1 MRTWLH
7 VHHVAWSALALA
19 MTAGVVAVAG
29 DVLVPVPNLSR
40 GDLDGVPLAL
50 IAPLAASAVL
60 VRGVY
65 AGPAD
70 LEAVAV
76 RPTGAYRAG
85 LVAAACVAPL
95 LAGLLLAG
103 TVPYGMAAARNLAGF
118 TGLALVASRWRRD
131 AATAVPA
138 AYMIAAMLLGGGSGT
153 GSPWDWAITDSP
165 GYSSWAVPAT
175 ALAFGLTCSV
185 FPGRG
190 GSGEEGVGIKRRGC
204 PPSPR

>member
-7 VHHVAWSALALA
+7 VHHVAWSALSLA

-85 LVAAACVAPL
+85 LVAAACAAPL
-95 LAGLLLAG
+95 LAGLLFTT
-103 TVPYGMAAARNLAGF
+103 TVPYGTVAARNLAGF

-131 AATAVPA
+131 TATGVSA

-153 GSPWDWAITDSP
+153 GSLWDWAITDSP
-165 GYSSWAVPAT
+165 GLSSWTAPAT
-175 ALAFGLTCSV
+175 ALALGLTCLV
-185 FPGRG
+185 FPGRQ
-190 GSGEEGVGIKRRGC
+190 RA
-204 PPSPR
+204 PS